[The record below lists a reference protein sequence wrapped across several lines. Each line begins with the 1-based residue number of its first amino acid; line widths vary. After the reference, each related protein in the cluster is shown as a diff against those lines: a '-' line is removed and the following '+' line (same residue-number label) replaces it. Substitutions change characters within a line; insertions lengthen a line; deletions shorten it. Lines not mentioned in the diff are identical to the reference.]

1 MPSNKTIKKTSE
13 LKSRPQSR
21 SRSSKSRT
29 PSKSN
34 TLFNELSK
42 TLNNNL
48 ISEAIQFTEYNEKIN
63 NDYRVSLTKAQKT
76 AINYYQEG
84 SSMVNGFLRKGY
96 QFLSEFKKETII
108 NQLNANNYNNAIKTL
123 IKNINLI
130 DKAFTKE
137 NCPKTSQKTI
147 LYRGSDKLYNDVN
160 NGYTSCSKSIEALFE
175 MNFLKGDTILSN
187 DCCINVLIIDENI
200 PFLDLENNNDRWK
213 YQQEVLL
220 PRGLNVEVLE
230 ESIIKYYSVDF
241 KVYIMRV
248 MLNNNE
254 NVYNIPELP
263 RDDTVDMKIIKFI
276 IDEQR
281 SEIINLSNM
290 FIDNEEWTDEKEDIN
305 DLIEYIYDLKKKS
318 VFTQEQYSKICKKI
332 LNMLKNA
339 IPAMMES
346 AIVRDECKVHLKPA
360 LDKVEEILN
369 TEEQLITPGSF
380 IQVKEC

>member
-13 LKSRPQSR
+13 LKSRSQSR

-29 PSKSN
+29 PSKSK

-48 ISEAIQFTEYNEKIN
+48 IKEAIQFTEYDEKVN
-63 NDYRVSLTKAQKT
+63 NDYRLSLTKPEKSS
-76 AINYYQEG
+76 INYYQE
-84 SSMVNGFLRKGY
+84 SSSLINGFLRKGY

-108 NQLNANNYNNAIKTL
+108 NNLGKSTFNSSVKEL
-123 IKNINLI
+123 IKKINLI

-137 NCPKTSQKTI
+137 NCPKTTQNTI

-175 MNFLKGDTILSN
+175 MNFLKGDIILSRN
-187 DCCINVLIIDENI
+187 CCINVLIIDENI

-213 YQQEVLL
+213 YQEEVLL

-230 ESIIKYYSVDF
+230 ESTINYNSVDF
-241 KVYIMRV
+241 KVYVMRV
-248 MLNNNE
+248 MLKNNE
-254 NVYNIPELP
+254 TVYNIPELP
-263 RDDTVDMKIIKFI
+263 MDDTVDMKIINFI
-276 IDEQR
+276 IHEQR

-305 DLIEYIYDLKKKS
+305 DLIEYIYDLEKKS

-346 AIVRDECKVHLKPA
+346 AIVRDECKLHLKPA

-369 TEEQLITPGSF
+369 TEEQLITSRSF
-380 IQVKEC
+380 IQVKKC